1 MCLIQ
6 WSLRSD
12 MTQFR
17 HDPVGTTIP
26 KNLKMLTEKHN
37 DVKLA
42 ITVLVVFAGLRLL
55 IIFGRK

>member
-42 ITVLVVFAGLRLL
+42 ITVLVVFAGL
-55 IIFGRK
+55 